1 LLVCL
6 LGRLSLFCRRVRL
19 ALRLAALGIGS
30 AGLLFWLAGGL
41 HLGWSKT
48 TVTRTEIDEVT
59 GLKYPVSE
67 NRYVF
72 GVEMFAATLAV
83 SGGLFG
89 LSLAFRADG
98 QSSAGT
104 TTTSS

>member
-1 LLVCL
+1 M
-6 LGRLSLFCRRVRL
+6 RL
-19 ALRLAALGIGS
+19 ALRLAALGGGS
-30 AGLLFWLAGGL
+30 AGLLLWLAGGL

-89 LSLAFRADG
+89 LSLAFRADE
-98 QSSAGT
+98 QSGTGT